1 MGPLAFACME
11 FVAHAMFAGV
21 SWIYWTASQRTGHGN
36 ADFVFELFAMTV
48 ALGAYIISN
57 YLFLYLICFL
67 SCNASDWKLAHGK
80 ELWGIGKLVSATIC
94 MVVLTAVC
102 GYGLFHGHRSL
113 ELMIITIV
121 ALCPTS
127 ALAAGLIALKREEW
141 AALKK
146 SSGPTSD
153 GMISSGGE
161 TQPLLGDGPSA
172 A

>member
-21 SWIYWTASQRTGHGN
+21 FWMYWTASHEKH
-36 ADFVFELFAMTV
+36 ADASFAFELFALTA
-48 ALGAYIISN
+48 ALGAYMVSN

-67 SCNASDWKLAHGK
+67 SCNASGWQLAHGK

-94 MVVLTAVC
+94 MVVLTMVC
-102 GYGLFHGHRSL
+102 AYGLFHGHRSL

-127 ALAAGLIALKREEW
+127 ALTAGLIALKREEW
-141 AALKK
+141 TGSEK
-146 SSGPTSD
+146 SSGAT
-153 GMISSGGE
+153 SGGVVSRSRE
-161 TQPLLGDGPSA
+161 TQPLLDDGPSA